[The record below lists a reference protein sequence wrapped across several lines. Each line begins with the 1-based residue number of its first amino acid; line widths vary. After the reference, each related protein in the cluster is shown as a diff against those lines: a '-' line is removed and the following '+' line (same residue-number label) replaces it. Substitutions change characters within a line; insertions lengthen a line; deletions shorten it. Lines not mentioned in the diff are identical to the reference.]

1 MVGLRVLT
9 SGGGTFNRGSSGGS
23 ICSVGAAPGVISPA
37 ALCGP
42 LSWRLE
48 DDDTA
53 GDNRAETGAADSSG
67 LEADCEAFVQ
77 VAATTLL

>member
-9 SGGGTFNRGSSGGS
+9 SGGGTFSRGSSGGS
-23 ICSVGAAPGVISPA
+23 ICGVGGAPGAISPA

-48 DDDTA
+48 DDDT
-53 GDNRAETGAADSSG
+53 GDDSRAEATAADTSG

-77 VAATTLL
+77 VAATALL